1 MLIITK
7 YLIQFKLYIYIYYIM
22 SVTIKQ
28 DILKYKKINTTTL
41 EKMEELHS
49 GYLCKN
55 PEWFRKYYD
64 RTSEALEKK
73 TIEIN
78 KEKDYINECI
88 NNLEDCRNS
97 FSEMEKVIK
106 KIFKTLNRGKVGT
119 LFGLCKQ
126 TIKENDISMDEIEKT
141 VFSFPY
147 EEEKEIEKFTNS
159 IKNIS
164 VNEVVNNLA
173 GKNNTKRKNYREKKG
188 YNKSKKRRLKY
199 KKV

>member
-1 MLIITK
+1 
-7 YLIQFKLYIYIYYIM
+7 M